1 MADLSLRAQCVP
13 SNPLALPYPLSRRA
27 IEDHIETLI
36 SVLDALDGETDLED
50 DDPAGGSVDDEGEE
64 SLGIWA
70 KPIYGADQRRAA
82 RNIPAIEAEHLRR
95 ENTRSERAYRELLAR
110 HGWVAA

>member
-13 SNPLALPYPLSRRA
+13 SNALALPYPLSRRA

-36 SVLDALDGETDLED
+36 SMFDALDGDTDIED
-50 DDPAGGSVDDEGEE
+50 DDPAGGNVDDEGEE

-70 KPIYGADQRRAA
+70 KPIYGADQRRPA
-82 RNIPAIEAEHLRR
+82 RNMAAIQAEHIRR
-95 ENTRSERAYRELLAR
+95 ENVRSERAYRELLAR
-110 HGWVAA
+110 HGRAA